1 MPFHIKILT
10 VSQVLQG
17 FFEVKYQ
24 NHCNYHKYAAVLRK
38 PNYHNQTKWG
48 NSGGKLILSQL
59 VIERLYL
66 QAMQHSVIF
75 SCLKISRFNEQT
87 QFFMPVYVCNRK
99 TQVKQ
104 TRGISRS
111 WRWWT
116 KESAAPL
123 QQCVSIFR
131 IYLMIT
137 PKPHERRPSISCE
150 G

>member
-1 MPFHIKILT
+1 MHCS
-10 VSQVLQG
+10 V
-17 FFEVKYQ
+17 EVKYQ
-24 NHCNYHKYAAVLRK
+24 NHCNYHKYAAILRK

-75 SCLKISRFNEQT
+75 SCLKISRFNEQI
-87 QFFMPVYVCNRK
+87 QFFMPVYVCAIEKLKNS
-99 TQVKQ
+99 
-104 TRGISRS
+104 SRTNKGDI
-111 WRWWT
+111 T
-116 KESAAPL
+116 KLVVDTGKCSPV
-123 QQCVSIFR
+123 QQCVSILR

-137 PKPHERRPSISCE
+137 PKPHERRPSISSE